1 MSSPEKIFN
10 IKDLNKKWFYD
21 KDEIDKL
28 VHVESSFDRTSDF
41 PISGKAL
48 GEEFDKITN
57 HTISSSI
64 QTVPTLPNPGIEN
77 TLYLIPN
84 ANMDIPIVDNG
95 RYSKYLYLNGE
106 YELITPA
113 GFNEDVFLDLL
124 KNKMSDD
131 RIIDCLSKYG
141 SFTLDDNGVL
151 SFEFIK

>member
-1 MSSPEKIFN
+1 ME
-10 IKDLNKKWFYD
+10 
-21 KDEIDKL
+21 
-28 VHVESSFDRTSDF
+28 
-41 PISGKAL
+41 
-48 GEEFDKITN
+48 
-57 HTISSSI
+57 
-64 QTVPTLPNPGIEN
+64 
-77 TLYLIPN
+77 
-84 ANMDIPIVDNG
+84 NG

-124 KNKMSDD
+124 KNKISDD

>member
-57 HTISSSI
+57 HTILLRFRQFPPY
-64 QTVPTLPNPGIEN
+64 QTLV
-77 TLYLIPN
+77 
-84 ANMDIPIVDNG
+84 
-95 RYSKYLYLNGE
+95 
-106 YELITPA
+106 
-113 GFNEDVFLDLL
+113 L
-124 KNKMSDD
+124 K
-131 RIIDCLSKYG
+131 IHYI
-141 SFTLDDNGVL
+141 
-151 SFEFIK
+151 